1 MYLIPVW
8 ESRGIRTPC
17 RTTRSPR
24 VTRWLK
30 GLKSCTRRVGGA
42 LWKYERARRAEKPKK
57 QGSDKEL
64 FLVARVAIKYAGQS
78 HFYRV
83 ISVASNALLSNAVWV
98 TCRAYLEDR
107 KKKSKGETRPAKE
120 R

>member
-1 MYLIPVW
+1 MSAP
-8 ESRGIRTPC
+8 
-17 RTTRSPR
+17 
-24 VTRWLK
+24 
-30 GLKSCTRRVGGA
+30 
-42 LWKYERARRAEKPKK
+42 RRAERPKK

-107 KKKSKGETRPAKE
+107 KKKRALRNPNELPDALLGLAPRA
-120 R
+120 RHGRA